1 MVFTPEEKAEFRA
14 RLLATLEPKPKPPA
28 PNVEQRTQERV
39 NPNNTPTPAVI
50 DAASAHVDAATRR
63 MRQEAKESAEA
74 QDPRARY
81 QRELDR
87 FWQSQR
93 DFEASL
99 DEWDYSTGY
108 REPRYHTTCHR
119 GPGDPD
125 WGL

>member
-1 MVFTPEEKAEFRA
+1 M
-14 RLLATLEPKPKPPA
+14 
-28 PNVEQRTQERV
+28 
-39 NPNNTPTPAVI
+39 I
-50 DAASAHVDAATRR
+50 DGASAHVDAATRR
-63 MRQEAKESAEA
+63 MRQEAKEITEA

-108 REPRYHTTCHR
+108 RERRYRTTCHR